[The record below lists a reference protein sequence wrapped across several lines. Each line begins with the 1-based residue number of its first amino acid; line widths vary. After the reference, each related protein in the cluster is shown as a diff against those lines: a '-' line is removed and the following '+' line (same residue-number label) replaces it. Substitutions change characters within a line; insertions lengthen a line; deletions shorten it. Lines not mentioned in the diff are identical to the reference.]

1 MFINDRTNLQNN
13 NHIADKLFTLGTFTF
28 DLPEMRADYNHKQ
41 KIDTKRIPNIINQD
55 SIYHRVKHLLAPIIM
70 NNFQNT
76 LIEKFIRR
84 YHQLKAILFVAIN
97 NFIPSKMYGRFVGL
111 SRGLI
116 TLFITLIVNVIE
128 KIALVGIRGHS
139 LLKQE
144 LSDEFYFIL
153 FNSLLFSQ
161 LFLSKEID
169 EYFAIEK
176 ELRVQGLSKKVL
188 YIFWT
193 VLVLLLLFSVYSVKI
208 T

>member
-1 MFINDRTNLQNN
+1 
-13 NHIADKLFTLGTFTF
+13 
-28 DLPEMRADYNHKQ
+28 MRADYNYTH

-55 SIYHRVKHLLAPIIM
+55 LIHHRVKHLLIPIIM

-76 LIEKFIRR
+76 LTEKFIRR

-97 NFIPSKMYGRFVGL
+97 NFIPSKMYGRFEGL

-128 KIALVGIRGHS
+128 KIALVGIAGHS